1 MLFGEPEHSSDL
13 DLTPSEK
20 LGEAEQV
27 PGLGPALPI
36 LLAAP
41 AERVSGAATL
51 CPPHLLALF
60 PLSWPCSLCLWF
72 TCLPFPLLLCLHF
85 VTLVF
90 TRLFLLPL
98 SPLFSS
104 LYKRSK

>member
-36 LLAAP
+36 LPAAP
-41 AERVSGAATL
+41 AERVSGAAAL
-51 CPPHLLALF
+51 RPPHLLALF
-60 PLSWPCSLCLWF
+60 PLSWPCSLFVFGLLACLS
-72 TCLPFPLLLCLHF
+72 LHF
-85 VTLVF
+85 SVF
-90 TRLFLLPL
+90 IL
-98 SPLFSS
+98 SL
-104 LYKRSK
+104 